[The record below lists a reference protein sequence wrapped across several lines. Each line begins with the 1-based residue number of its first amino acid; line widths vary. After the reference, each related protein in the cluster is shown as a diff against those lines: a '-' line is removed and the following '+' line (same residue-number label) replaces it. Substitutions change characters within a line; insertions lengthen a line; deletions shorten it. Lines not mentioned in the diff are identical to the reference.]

1 MLIIIKDCI
10 FCVQSFSFLRK
21 IESGL
26 LKLFHSSRPL
36 IKSILL
42 KGKWKNVS
50 DNDEVVIKQENGNT
64 RLTATCIDGRPV
76 EFKLI
81 AQ

>member
-1 MLIIIKDCI
+1 MYRIM
-10 FCVQSFSFLRK
+10 
-21 IESGL
+21 
-26 LKLFHSSRPL
+26 
-36 IKSILL
+36 
-42 KGKWKNVS
+42 N
-50 DNDEVVIKQENGNT
+50 EVVIKQENGNT